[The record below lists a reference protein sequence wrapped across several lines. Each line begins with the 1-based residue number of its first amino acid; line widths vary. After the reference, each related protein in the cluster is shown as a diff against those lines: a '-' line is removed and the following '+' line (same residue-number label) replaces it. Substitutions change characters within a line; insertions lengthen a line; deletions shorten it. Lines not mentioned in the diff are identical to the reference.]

1 MVWGTNKQNTG
12 ILRIYLKNPG
22 CCLEITISSSIVPHI
37 LPHTSIQYSDS
48 VKLERELPEW
58 STKNTLSLD
67 SLEIFGNS
75 REVLGNL
82 WFPSGLPETWVQAK
96 LPASATHTEGR
107 QDGRPY
113 LPPT

>member
-12 ILRIYLKNPG
+12 ILRVYLKHPG

-75 REVLGNL
+75 RSAGEPLVSLWVAGNL
-82 WFPSGLPETWVQAK
+82 GTGQA
-96 LPASATHTEGR
+96 AG
-107 QDGRPY
+107 
-113 LPPT
+113 